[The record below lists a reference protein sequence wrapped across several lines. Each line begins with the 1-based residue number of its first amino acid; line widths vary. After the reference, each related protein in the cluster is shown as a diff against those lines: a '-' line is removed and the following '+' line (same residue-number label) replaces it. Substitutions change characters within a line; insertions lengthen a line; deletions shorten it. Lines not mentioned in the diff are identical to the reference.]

1 MTTPITSQPLGLP
14 LRQDDPLSFV
24 LMIKVLLVT
33 ALLLAI
39 VYVVMRWYAK
49 RQAPGNASVACSPL
63 NCTRALR
70 LSSKTKVYL
79 LSAEGAQ
86 VLVTESSNGA
96 TVTVL
101 GQSVS
106 APAAPAADVQS

>member
-1 MTTPITSQPLGLP
+1 MTTDITSQPLGLP
-14 LRQDDPLSFV
+14 LRQDDPVSFV

-39 VYVVMRWYAK
+39 VYLVMRWYAK
-49 RQAPGNASVACSPL
+49 RQATGSASTPTTEL

-70 LSSKTKVYL
+70 LSTKTKVYL
-79 LSAEGAQ
+79 VRADGAQ

-101 GQSVS
+101 SQSAS
-106 APAAPAADVQS
+106 APVPDLQS

>member
-1 MTTPITSQPLGLP
+1 MTTQIASQPLGLP
-14 LRQDDPLSFV
+14 LRQDDPLSSV
-24 LMIKVLLVT
+24 LMIKMLLVT

-39 VYVVMRWYAK
+39 VYLVMRWYAK
-49 RQAPGNASVACSPL
+49 RQATGSTSAPTTEL

-70 LSSKTKVYL
+70 LSTKTKVYL
-79 LSAEGAQ
+79 VSADGAQ

-101 GQSVS
+101 SQSGS
-106 APAAPAADVQS
+106 APAPDVQS

>member
-1 MTTPITSQPLGLP
+1 MTTEFTAQPLGLP
-14 LRQDDPLSFV
+14 LRQDDPVSFV

-33 ALLLAI
+33 AALLAI
-39 VYVVMRWYAK
+39 VYGVMRWYAK
-49 RQAPGNASVACSPL
+49 RQAPVGASAPATEL

-70 LSSKTKVYL
+70 LSTKTKVYL
-79 LSAEGAQ
+79 VRADGAQ

-101 GQSVS
+101 SQSAS
-106 APAAPAADVQS
+106 APVLDVQS

>member
-1 MTTPITSQPLGLP
+1 M
-14 LRQDDPLSFV
+14 SFV

-33 ALLLAI
+33 AVLLAI
-39 VYVVMRWYAK
+39 VYWVMRWYAK
-49 RQAPGNASVACSPL
+49 RQATGGASAPTTQL

-70 LSSKTKVYL
+70 LSNKTKVYL
-79 LSAEGAQ
+79 VHADGAQ

-101 GQSVS
+101 SQSAS
-106 APAAPAADVQS
+106 APDLDIQS